1 MSRMIHIDYQLQIKG
16 KYLLEYV
23 ESFNN
28 TKIAIFGNLIR
39 YYFQINNKYLDRF
52 GILMF
57 LQNEKMFLF
66 TQKCLRIW

>member
-23 ESFNN
+23 ELFNN
-28 TKIAIFGNLIR
+28 TKMAIFGNLIM

>member
-23 ESFNN
+23 ESFSN
-28 TKIAIFGNLIR
+28 TKIAIFGNLIM

>member
-28 TKIAIFGNLIR
+28 TKIAIFGNLIK
-39 YYFQINNKYLDRF
+39 YYFQIKNKYLDRF

>member
-1 MSRMIHIDYQLQIKG
+1 MY
-16 KYLLEYV
+16 EYM
-23 ESFNN
+23 
-28 TKIAIFGNLIR
+28 KIAIFGNLIK
-39 YYFQINNKYLDRF
+39 YYFQIKNKYLDRF